1 MKNIKNITQLAI
13 KDLKSEADLKT
24 DYALAKALNVSQSS
38 IARYSN
44 GTNSI
49 TLEKLESMA
58 NDLNKKV
65 IIKYEN
71 KQ

>member
-38 IARYSN
+38 IGRYSN

-49 TLEKLESMA
+49 TLEKLQSMA
-58 NDLNKKV
+58 NDLNKKL

-71 KQ
+71 K

>member
-1 MKNIKNITQLAI
+1 MSI
-13 KDLKSEADLKT
+13 KDLKESADLKT

-38 IARYSN
+38 ISRYSN

-58 NDLNKKV
+58 NDLNKKL

>member
-1 MKNIKNITQLAI
+1 MKNITQSAI
-13 KDLKSEADLKT
+13 KDLKIEAKLKT

-44 GTNSI
+44 GINSI
-49 TLEKLESMA
+49 TLEKLESLA

-71 KQ
+71 K

>member
-38 IARYSN
+38 IGRYSN

-49 TLEKLESMA
+49 TLEKLQSISI
-58 NDLNKKV
+58 NLNKK
-65 IIKYEN
+65 IIK
-71 KQ
+71 K